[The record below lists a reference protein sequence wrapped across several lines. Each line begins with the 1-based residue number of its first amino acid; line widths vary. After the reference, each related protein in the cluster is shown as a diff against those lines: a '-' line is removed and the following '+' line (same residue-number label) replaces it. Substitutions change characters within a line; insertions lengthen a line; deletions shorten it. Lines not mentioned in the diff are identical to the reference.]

1 MTSLAC
7 VFIAGLT
14 HLVNLFASSSSNPE
28 IPGPQFPTL
37 IVAIAAMDLIWD
49 NCFIPQRLNVLPA
62 FVKRIYEL
70 AVAFLLLEIA
80 IHVLWKTLEQCC
92 FLLVKIWL
100 LATGLVSES
109 SYEKYEVYWV
119 GSVTVPLAFLILAF
133 AGQATDHFH
142 MLHDCLI
149 EERTRVQLQAD
160 ETLKYLEKCPRALKK
175 RVRNCVPALKR
186 RKNLTSNRNNQ

>member
-14 HLVNLFASSSSNPE
+14 HLVDLLAPSSKNPT
-28 IPGPQFPTL
+28 IPGPQLPTL

-49 NCFIPQRLNVLPA
+49 NCFIPQRLNVLPTV
-62 FVKRIYEL
+62 VKRIYEL

-80 IHVLWKTLEQCC
+80 IHVLWKTMEQIC
-92 FLLVKIWL
+92 FLLVKIGL

-109 SYEKYEVYWV
+109 IYEKYEVFWV
-119 GSVTVPLAFLILAF
+119 GSVTVPLALLILAF

-142 MLHDCLI
+142 MLHESLI
-149 EERTRVQLQAD
+149 EKRTRVELRAD
-160 ETLKYLEKCPRALKK
+160 EALKYLEKCPRAIK
-175 RVRNCVPALKR
+175 RGYATAFRL
-186 RKNLTSNRNNQ
+186 